1 MRRKSETI
9 RNIVF
14 SFGGEALI
22 LLLGIAVP
30 RVIIGRYGSDANGF
44 LSTITQVFTYL
55 ALMEAGIGRAA
66 TNALHPF
73 IAGQDREGISRVASA
88 ASGYFRRIALY
99 YGAAVLGLS
108 LLAPAVIRTELG
120 RGTVIL
126 SVLLQ
131 GMADA
136 IRFYFIQPLSVLLAA
151 DGKSYVNNGVRALN
165 RALGYAAKIFLAV
178 HGASIVLL
186 QAAYLLIT
194 AARILFYRWYFRKH
208 YSWLDWHS
216 AAKTEKLPDRNF
228 YVVSELAWTIFSS
241 TDMIVLSVFLS
252 TRLASVYSVY
262 SLVFTSLHTILL
274 MMFHSVSYLL
284 GQAFH
289 QDRERYLRLHDAFT
303 SVFFGGMTALMCTAY
318 MLTIPFIR
326 LYTRGISDIGYA
338 DARLPLL
345 FCLVQMLSWSRC
357 VTGNLSGVAGY
368 AKPVSRVS
376 LAEAV
381 CNAVLSVALVR
392 RFGIFGVLA
401 ATVVSLPLKVVYLT
415 WLSERVILNRNT
427 LRYPAILGSNFALFG
442 LAVLV
447 NRFLP
452 LQVPDVRSFLAAGA
466 AVFILC
472 CFAGAAV
479 NGIVNPD
486 ALRAFRQFVR
496 KKG

>member
-1 MRRKSETI
+1 M
-9 RNIVF
+9 
-14 SFGGEALI
+14 
-22 LLLGIAVP
+22 
-30 RVIIGRYGSDANGF
+30 
-44 LSTITQVFTYL
+44 
-55 ALMEAGIGRAA
+55 
-66 TNALHPF
+66 
-73 IAGQDREGISRVASA
+73 
-88 ASGYFRRIALY
+88 
-99 YGAAVLGLS
+99 
-108 LLAPAVIRTELG
+108 
-120 RGTVIL
+120 
-126 SVLLQ
+126 
-131 GMADA
+131 
-136 IRFYFIQPLSVLLAA
+136 
-151 DGKSYVNNGVRALN
+151 NNGVRALN
-165 RALGYAAKIFLAV
+165 RALGYAANIFLAV

-216 AAKTEKLPDRNF
+216 AAETEKLPDRNF
-228 YVVSELAWTIFSS
+228 YVVS
-241 TDMIVLSVFLS
+241 FLS
-252 TRLASVYSVY
+252 TRLASVYAVY

-303 SVFFGGMTALMCTAY
+303 SVFFGGMTVLMCTAY

-486 ALRAFRQFVR
+486 GLRAFRQFVR